1 MLIITADDYG
11 KTVQATDRILDC
23 FRSHSITSASA
34 MVFMEDSER
43 AAALSRETDL
53 EVGLHLNLTE
63 AFTGSAVDDN
73 ARQQHVRVERYLNG
87 HRFAHAV
94 YNPFL
99 SDAFRL
105 LIKSQWVEFVRL
117 YGRPPDFVNGHHH
130 MHLSANVL
138 GQQLLPARSRM
149 RGPFTF
155 KAGEKSRVNRWYRGR
170 LARRLRESYITPDCL
185 YSIEPLT
192 DFARLRHI
200 TQESM
205 LRNIELEVHPEDAAQ
220 HQLLLSPDFH
230 QLLEGIDLQDFRYL
244 EVTNSSR
251 D

>member
-11 KTVQATDRILDC
+11 ETVQATDRILDC
-23 FRSHSITSASA
+23 FRNGRLTSASA
-34 MVFMEDSER
+34 MVFMEDSVR
-43 AAALSRETDL
+43 AATLARETNL
-53 EVGLHLNLTE
+53 EIGLHLNLSE
-63 AFTGSAVDDN
+63 AFTGSTVDDN
-73 ARQQHVRVERYLNG
+73 VRRQHARIVRYLNG
-87 HRFAHAV
+87 HRLAHAV

-105 LIKSQWVEFVRL
+105 LVESQWAEFERL
-117 YGRPPDFVNGHHH
+117 YVRPPDFVNGHHH

-138 GQQLLPARSRM
+138 SQQLLPARSRM

-170 LARRLRESYITPDCL
+170 LARRLRESYVTPDCL

-192 DFARLRHI
+192 DFERLRHI

-230 QLLEGIDLQDFRYL
+230 QLLEGIDLKGFSHLRDPK
-244 EVTNSSR
+244 SSR